1 MVGPVT
7 EEFAF
12 RACMLPLLLLQVCT
26 PLPHAYAGQFGRA
39 GLALLHDAETG
50 RFIRTENLAAEA

>member
-12 RACMLPLLLLQVCT
+12 RACMLPLLLLQVLHPSCQDEDLT
-26 PLPHAYAGQFGRA
+26 DTFSICLP
-39 GLALLHDAETG
+39 
-50 RFIRTENLAAEA
+50 